1 MRLVRAAALSKWT
14 REIRVG
20 AAEWPPRFF
29 EERNMENSEERKTV
43 ISLRNASKWFPSRDL
58 PNVRGLNSV
67 SLDVLEGDVV
77 VLLGPSGS
85 GKSTLLRCL
94 NLLNIPDEGQLRVG
108 SVEWDAKAYFSARS
122 RERRYSRDFQR
133 LRRETGMVFQ
143 HFNLFP
149 HMTVLEN
156 VMCGLVH
163 SKGMS
168 KDEAREIAREE
179 IAKVGLADREGH
191 YPGQLSGGQK
201 QRVAIARA
209 IATKPLAMLFD
220 EPTSALDPELRGSV
234 LAVMQDLA
242 KEGMTMVVV
251 THEMGFAR
259 AVGNHIVF
267 LESGEIIEE
276 GLSNDFLDNPKTER
290 AQRFLSEIA

>member
-1 MRLVRAAALSKWT
+1 
-14 REIRVG
+14 
-20 AAEWPPRFF
+20 
-29 EERNMENSEERKTV
+29 MENSEERKTV

-94 NLLNIPDEGQLRVG
+94 NLLNIPDVGQLRVG

-179 IAKVGLADREGH
+179 IVKVGLADREGH

>member
-1 MRLVRAAALSKWT
+1 
-14 REIRVG
+14 
-20 AAEWPPRFF
+20 
-29 EERNMENSEERKTV
+29 MENLGNKKSV

-58 PNVRGLNSV
+58 PNVRGLKSV

-94 NLLNIPDEGQLRVG
+94 NLLTVPDEGQLRVG
-108 SVEWDAKAYFSARS
+108 SVEWDADKYHATRS
-122 RERRYSRDFQR
+122 KERRFKNDLQR

-149 HMTVLEN
+149 HMTVLQN
-156 VMCGLVH
+156 VMCGLIH
-163 SKGMS
+163 TKGKSKE
-168 KDEAREIAREE
+168 EAREIARNE
-179 IAKVGLADREGH
+179 IAKVGLAEREDH

-276 GLSNDFLDNPKTER
+276 GLSGDFLDNPKTER

>member
-1 MRLVRAAALSKWT
+1 MRH
-14 REIRVG
+14 
-20 AAEWPPRFF
+20 
-29 EERNMENSEERKTV
+29 
-43 ISLRNASKWFPSRDL
+43 ASKWFPSRDL
-58 PNVRGLNSV
+58 PAVRGLNSV

-94 NLLNIPDEGQLRVG
+94 NLLTVPDEGHLTVG
-108 SVEWDAKAYFSARS
+108 SFEWDAKNYHGSRS
-122 RERRYSRDFQR
+122 KERKYKRDFQR

-149 HMTVLEN
+149 HMTVLQN
-156 VMCGLVH
+156 VTCGLIH
-163 SKGMS
+163 TKGMS
-168 KDEAREIAREE
+168 QAQAQEIARQE
-179 IAKVGLADREGH
+179 IAKVGLTDHVDH

-234 LAVMQDLA
+234 LSVMQDLA

-276 GLSNDFLDNPKTER
+276 GLSNDFLDNPKTDR
-290 AQRFLSEIA
+290 ARRFLSEIN

>member
-1 MRLVRAAALSKWT
+1 
-14 REIRVG
+14 
-20 AAEWPPRFF
+20 
-29 EERNMENSEERKTV
+29 MEQPTNNKTV
-43 ISLRNASKWFPSRDL
+43 ISLRNASKWFPSKDL

-67 SLDVLEGDVV
+67 SLDVAEGEVV

-94 NLLNIPDEGQLRVG
+94 NLLNIPDEGHLRVG
-108 SVEWDAKAYFSARS
+108 SVEWDADTYHSSRS
-122 RERRYSRDFQR
+122 KERRYKSDFQR

-156 VMCGLVH
+156 VMCGLIH
-163 SKGMS
+163 TRGKSKE
-168 KDEAREIAREE
+168 EARELAKAE
-179 IAKVGLADREGH
+179 IIKVGLGERADH
-191 YPGQLSGGQK
+191 YPSQLSGGQK

-267 LESGEIIEE
+267 LENGEIIEE
-276 GLSNDFLDNPKTER
+276 GLSNEFLDNPKTER

>member
-1 MRLVRAAALSKWT
+1 MR
-14 REIRVG
+14 
-20 AAEWPPRFF
+20 PPRFDQ
-29 EERNMENSEERKTV
+29 EQKLEKADSRNTV
-43 ISLRNASKWFPSRDL
+43 ISLRHASKWFPSRDL
-58 PNVRGLNSV
+58 PAVRGLNSV

-94 NLLNIPDEGQLRVG
+94 NLLTVPDEGHLTVG
-108 SVEWDAKAYFSARS
+108 SVEWDAENYHGSRS
-122 RERRYSRDFQR
+122 KERKYKRDFQR

-149 HMTVLEN
+149 HMTVLHN
-156 VMCGLVH
+156 VMCGLIH
-163 SKGMS
+163 TKGMS
-168 KDEAREIAREE
+168 HAQAQEIARQE
-179 IAKVGLADREGH
+179 IAKVGLTDRVDH

-234 LAVMQDLA
+234 LSVMQDLA

-290 AQRFLSEIA
+290 ARRFLSEIN

>member
-1 MRLVRAAALSKWT
+1 MKN
-14 REIRVG
+14 
-20 AAEWPPRFF
+20 AE
-29 EERNMENSEERKTV
+29 NRKTV

-58 PNVRGLNSV
+58 PNIRGLNSV

-94 NLLNIPDEGQLRVG
+94 NLLTIPDEGHLRVG
-108 SVEWDAKAYFSARS
+108 SVEWDAGAYHGTRAK
-122 RERRYSRDFQR
+122 ERRHKSDFQR

-149 HMTVLEN
+149 HMTVLQN
-156 VMCGLVH
+156 VMCGLIH
-163 SKGMS
+163 TKGKS
-168 KDEAREIAREE
+168 KDEASEIARQE
-179 IAKVGLADREGH
+179 IAKVGLTEREGH

-267 LESGEIIEE
+267 LEKGEILEE
-276 GLSNDFLDNPKTER
+276 GLSNDFLDNPKTDR
-290 AQRFLSEIA
+290 AKRFLSEIA

>member
-1 MRLVRAAALSKWT
+1 
-14 REIRVG
+14 
-20 AAEWPPRFF
+20 
-29 EERNMENSEERKTV
+29 MEQVDTKKTV
-43 ISLRNASKWFPSRDL
+43 ISLRGASKWFPSPDL
-58 PNVRGLNSV
+58 PGVRGLNSV
-67 SLDVLEGDVV
+67 SLDVREGDVV

-94 NLLNIPDEGQLRVG
+94 NLLTIPDEGHLRVG
-108 SVEWDAKAYFSARS
+108 SVEWDAKTYHGTRS
-122 RERRYSRDFQR
+122 KERRYKRDFQR

-149 HMTVLEN
+149 HMTVLQN
-156 VMCGLVH
+156 VMCGLIH
-163 SKGMS
+163 TKGLS
-168 KDEAREIAREE
+168 RGEAREIAQQELS
-179 IAKVGLADREGH
+179 KVGLAERSEH

-234 LAVMQDLA
+234 LSVMQDLA

-259 AVGNHIVF
+259 AVGNQIIF
-267 LESGEIIEE
+267 LENGEIIEE
-276 GLSNDFLDNPKTER
+276 GLSGAFLDNPKTDR
-290 AQRFLSEIA
+290 AKRFLSEIA

>member
-1 MRLVRAAALSKWT
+1 
-14 REIRVG
+14 
-20 AAEWPPRFF
+20 
-29 EERNMENSEERKTV
+29 MENSQERKTV

-122 RERRYSRDFQR
+122 KERRYSRDFQR

-179 IAKVGLADREGH
+179 IKKVGLADREGH

-267 LESGEIIEE
+267 LESGKIIEE

>member
-1 MRLVRAAALSKWT
+1 
-14 REIRVG
+14 
-20 AAEWPPRFF
+20 
-29 EERNMENSEERKTV
+29 MEQVDTKKTV
-43 ISLRNASKWFPSRDL
+43 ISLRGASKWFPSPDL
-58 PNVRGLNSV
+58 PSVRGLNSV

-94 NLLNIPDEGQLRVG
+94 NLLTIPDEGHLRVG
-108 SVEWDAKAYFSARS
+108 SVEWDAKTYHGTRS
-122 RERRYSRDFQR
+122 KERHYKGDFQR

-149 HMTVLEN
+149 HMTVLQN
-156 VMCGLVH
+156 VMCGLIH
-163 SKGMS
+163 TKGLS
-168 KDEAREIAREE
+168 SAQAREAAQQELS
-179 IAKVGLADREGH
+179 KVGLAERAEH

-234 LAVMQDLA
+234 LSVMQDLA

-267 LESGEIIEE
+267 LENGEIIEE
-276 GLSNDFLDNPKTER
+276 GTSRAFLDNPKTDR
-290 AQRFLSEIA
+290 AKRFLSEIA

>member
-1 MRLVRAAALSKWT
+1 
-14 REIRVG
+14 
-20 AAEWPPRFF
+20 
-29 EERNMENSEERKTV
+29 MENSEERKTV

-143 HFNLFP
+143 HYNLFP

-179 IAKVGLADREGH
+179 IVKVGLADREGH

>member
-1 MRLVRAAALSKWT
+1 
-14 REIRVG
+14 
-20 AAEWPPRFF
+20 
-29 EERNMENSEERKTV
+29 METSENKKTV

-67 SLDVLEGDVV
+67 SIDVSEGEVV

-94 NLLNIPDEGQLRVG
+94 NLLNIPDEGYLRVG
-108 SVEWDAKAYFSARS
+108 SVEWDAEKYHSTRS
-122 RERRYSRDFQR
+122 KERRYRSDFQR

-163 SKGMS
+163 TRGRA

-179 IAKVGLADREGH
+179 IAKIGLAEREDH
-191 YPGQLSGGQK
+191 YPSQLSGGQK

-242 KEGMTMVVV
+242 EEGMTMVVV

-267 LESGEIIEE
+267 LEHGEIIEE
-276 GLSNDFLDNPKTER
+276 GLSNEFLDNPKTER
-290 AQRFLSEIA
+290 AQRFLSEIT

>member
-1 MRLVRAAALSKWT
+1 MDKTGSRS
-14 REIRVG
+14 
-20 AAEWPPRFF
+20 
-29 EERNMENSEERKTV
+29 TV
-43 ISLRNASKWFPSRDL
+43 ISLRNASKWFPSREH
-58 PNVRGLNSV
+58 PTVRGLNSV
-67 SLDVLEGDVV
+67 SLDVLESDVV

-94 NLLNIPDEGQLRVG
+94 NLLTVPDEGHLTVG
-108 SVEWDAKAYFSARS
+108 SVEWDAEEYHRTRA
-122 RERRYSRDFQR
+122 REREYKGDFQR

-149 HMTVLEN
+149 HMTVMQN

-163 SKGMS
+163 GKGKSKG
-168 KDEAREIAREE
+168 EAQEIAHQE
-179 IAKVGLADREGH
+179 IAKVGLSDRASH

-234 LAVMQDLA
+234 LSVMQDLA

-259 AVGNHIVF
+259 AVGNHILF
-267 LESGEIIEE
+267 LDSGEIIEE

-290 AQRFLSEIA
+290 AQRFLSEIN

>member
-1 MRLVRAAALSKWT
+1 
-14 REIRVG
+14 
-20 AAEWPPRFF
+20 
-29 EERNMENSEERKTV
+29 MENSEERKTV

-168 KDEAREIAREE
+168 KDEAREIALEE
-179 IAKVGLADREGH
+179 IVKVGLADREGH